1 MRGSMPHPPTE
12 RARRASGLASAVAA
26 YGMWGLLPLYFK
38 AMPGVGALEILAHR
52 IAGSAVLLAAA
63 IALWRGRAGF
73 ARLRAARVRVLLA
86 TTALIAVNWGLYIW
100 AVQAGRVL
108 EASLGYFVNPLVN
121 VALGVGFLREAL
133 RPWQRAAFALAGAGV
148 LALVVSTG
156 AVPWIALALAGS
168 FGLYGLLRKQAD
180 VEPVGGLFAETALL
194 APPALALLAL
204 LAARGDGAFLRTP
217 RETLLL
223 ALAGVVTSVPLL
235 AFGHAVRRLRLS
247 TLGIVQYLAPT
258 GQFLLAVLAFGE
270 PFGRAQAFAFACI
283 WGALGLYT
291 WDAVTSARAP
301 APGPL
306 DAA

>member
-1 MRGSMPHPPTE
+1 MAPPLPDRG
-12 RARRASGLASAVAA
+12 RRGAGLASAVAA

-38 AMPGVGALEILAHR
+38 AMPAVGALEILAHR
-52 IAGSAVLLAAA
+52 VAGSALLLAIVIAA
-63 IALWRGRAGF
+63 WRGREGF
-73 ARLRAARVRVLLA
+73 ARLRAARLRVLVA

-121 VALGVGFLREAL
+121 VALGVGFLHETL
-133 RPWQRAAFALAGAGV
+133 RPRQRAAFLLAGAGV

-156 AVPWIALALAGS
+156 TIPWIALVLATT
-168 FGLYGLLRKQAD
+168 FGFYGLLRKRAD

-194 APPALALLAL
+194 APAAFAFLGW
-204 LAARGDGAFLRTP
+204 LAARGEGAFGRSP
-217 RETLLL
+217 KETLLL
-223 ALAGVVTSVPLL
+223 ALAGAITSVPLL
-235 AFGHAVRRLRLS
+235 AFGHAVRHLRLS

-283 WGALGLYT
+283 WGALAIYT
-291 WDAVTSARAP
+291 WDAIASSRAP
-301 APGPL
+301 APEPFDG
-306 DAA
+306 AA